1 MLSAFGYPHW
11 LMVAGGIL
19 LVGGFIG
26 LVLQRNKEP
35 TAEDRMKTPQD
46 SEEG

>member
-1 MLSAFGYPHW
+1 
-11 LMVAGGIL
+11 MVAGGIL

-35 TAEDRMKTPQD
+35 TVEDRMKTPQD
-46 SEEG
+46 SEEV